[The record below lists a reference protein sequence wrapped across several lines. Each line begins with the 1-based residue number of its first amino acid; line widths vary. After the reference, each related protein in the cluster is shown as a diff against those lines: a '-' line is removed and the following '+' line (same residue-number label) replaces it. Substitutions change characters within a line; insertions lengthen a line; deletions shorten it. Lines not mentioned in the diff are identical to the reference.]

1 MFIKKKGQI
10 SIEALIIVSVLIVG
24 GIIFA
29 TVYLG
34 QRNKLVQDQSRV
46 LGTIDNIDYSGDF
59 ETITNPPTSPEPPN
73 PNECSPYPEHCCN
86 NIPDYDEDG
95 LDCGGSDCTPCGTPE
110 YGCENLG
117 EPTFSP
123 EGGVFSETVNL
134 NLNYIDES
142 CPDAE
147 IHYTIGTT
155 PAEPTTSDQIFVP
168 FSGPIEITSTQTV
181 KAKVF
186 AERNGNTLSGDT
198 ATRYYEINPSVCN
211 KIPGTVT
218 FIPKGTTYNSSL
230 KVELEYYEKNC
241 STYDIL
247 YTISDVGIPPVIEN
261 IYSAPII
268 IANKDKNITARVRV
282 LNSLGT
288 YVYGLPKTE
297 IYTYNKNG
305 CDGTIERPTFNPVG
319 GTYNQPVYLSLS
331 YNNATCS
338 DYNIHYTTN
347 NTEPTTLS
355 PIAGRNKSINISVD
369 KNITAKVF
377 ARNSSGIIVSGPSKK
392 ENYRITA
399 GGSVLCASGVGGGT
413 GTITDPKIICT
424 PEELNDIRF
433 GANLG
438 KYYVLGQDID
448 LNHSILSNLD
458 LSWGYSSTYGWTP
471 IGLQTNVFTGSLDG
485 NGYKIKNLYINRPT
499 NYNGE
504 YLGLFGY
511 LGGTNPTI
519 KNLELV
525 NANITGYGYVGG
537 LVGVSPNNVNSI
549 IDNITV
555 TNIKLNSNNLSAG
568 GIIGANYRGVLQNST
583 STGNITGV
591 MVVGGLVGSTGQYSS
606 IINSNSSASV
616 SGTETIGGLVGIAGG
631 SILNSYFEGDVSGDE
646 YIGGISGSLSTG
658 NINNSYFSGTVTGNT
673 VVGGISGNAN
683 QTAKIMSSYCTNIA
697 SINGQTKIGG
707 IVGNI
712 SLGQSTFSIIEDSN
726 FNGTVTGISEIGGIL
741 GYGKA
746 TQSGSY
752 SRTIIN
758 SNLLNG
764 TITGDSNVGGI
775 VGYSNQ
781 TNIEGCKSNGN
792 IVGKNNV
799 GGITGQSSSQLIS
812 NSSFSG
818 TITSSG
824 SGNNFGGIAGFNQSS
839 YLFNNYSKGN
849 VTAGSNVN
857 NVGGLVGQCKY
868 AASNIYNNYSVSPVT
883 GGNNVGGF
891 IGYSENCVVQ
901 KNYSTGA
908 VTGTTNA
915 GGFIGSISAGFYNF
929 NYWNT
934 QTSGKTTSATG
945 TGKTTAE
952 MKQQA
957 TFVGFN
963 FNPGDNLWNI
973 NAGSTY
979 PYLRQNTQMPLPN

>member
-34 QRNKLVQDQSRV
+34 QRNKLAQDQSKV

-59 ETITNPPTSPEPPN
+59 GTITNPPTPPEPPN
-73 PNECSPYPEHCCN
+73 PNECLPYPEHCCN
-86 NIPDYDEDG
+86 DYLDYDEEQV
-95 LDCGGSDCTPCGTPE
+95 DCGGADCRACLPIIE

-123 EGGVFSETVNL
+123 EGGTFNSPINL
-134 NLNYIDES
+134 LLNYIDES

-147 IHYTIGTT
+147 IRYTTNGS
-155 PAEPTTSDQIFVP
+155 EPTVSDPIFVP
-168 FSGPIEITSTQTV
+168 YTDYIEIASTTTV

-198 ATRYYEINPSVCN
+198 GTNHYIIDSTICN
-211 KIPGTVT
+211 SIPGTVT
-218 FIPKGTTYNSSL
+218 FNPKGTTYNSPF
-230 KVELEYYEKNC
+230 KVELSYNDKVC
-241 STYDIL
+241 SDSSYNIL
-247 YTISDVGIPPVIEN
+247 YTIKENGVLSEIEYV
-261 IYSAPII
+261 YSGPI
-268 IANKDKNITARVRV
+268 NLVDKDTEITAYVRV
-282 LNSLGT
+282 MDAEGT
-288 YVYGLPKTE
+288 DVYGLPKTE
-297 IYTYNKNG
+297 IYNYNKFG
-305 CDGTIERPTFNPVG
+305 CDGAIGLPTFNPIG
-319 GTYNQPVYLSLS
+319 GTYGHPIYLGIT
-331 YNNATCS
+331 YNGGSCS

-347 NTEPTTLS
+347 NTEPTTSS
-355 PIAGRNKSINISVD
+355 PKVGNKAILISVD

-377 ARNSSGIIVSGPSKK
+377 AKNSLGADVNGSSKK

-413 GTITDPKIICT
+413 GTVADPKIICN
-424 PEELNDIRF
+424 PEELNDIRY

-438 KYYVLGQDID
+438 KHYVLGQDID
-448 LNHSILSNLD
+448 LNHSILSNYD
-458 LSWGYSSTYGWTP
+458 FNWGYSSTYGWTP
-471 IGLQTNVFTGSLDG
+471 IGFQTNVFTGSLDG

-511 LGGTNPTI
+511 LGGANPTI

-525 NANITGYGYVGG
+525 DADITGYGYVGG

-555 TNIKLNSNNLSAG
+555 TNIKLNSNNLTAG

-583 STGNITGV
+583 STGNINGV

-606 IINSNSSASV
+606 IINSDSNASV
-616 SGTETIGGLVGIAGG
+616 SGTEIIGGLVGMAGG
-631 SILNSYFEGDVSGDE
+631 AILNSYFEGDVSGDE
-646 YIGGISGSLSTG
+646 YIGGISGKVTTG
-658 NINNSYFSGTVTGNT
+658 DINQSYFNGTVTGDT
-673 VVGGISGNAN
+673 VVGGISGDSG
-683 QTAKIMSSYCTNIA
+683 KDGFIFSSYCTNSA
-697 SINGQTKIGG
+697 TINGQTKVGG
-707 IVGNI
+707 IVGRI
-712 SLGQSTFSIIEDSN
+712 YIGQIDLIIKDSN
-726 FNGTVTGISEIGGIL
+726 FSGTVNGISDVGGLL

-746 TQSGSY
+746 LNSGSGVQ
-752 SRTIIN
+752 IIET
-758 SNLLNG
+758 SNLLTDG
-764 TITGDSNVGGI
+764 IVIGDYNVGGVI
-775 VGYSNQ
+775 GSSES
-781 TNIEGCKSNGN
+781 TNVDRCKSNGS

-799 GGITGQSSSQLIS
+799 GGIIGYNSSQIK

-824 SGNNFGGIAGFNQSS
+824 SGNNFGGIAGINESH

-849 VTAGSNVN
+849 VNAGSNVN

-891 IGYSENCVVQ
+891 IGYSENCGVQ

-934 QTSGKTTSATG
+934 QTSGQTASVTG